1 MIKALINTSA
11 DVSTRTPRDTKENI
25 LRNGVAGGEAGLG
38 LGLSHPV
45 SLLVFVFL
53 PEYCR
58 HFFVESVVVA
68 F

>member
-25 LRNGVAGGEAGLG
+25 LGNGVAGGEAGLG

-45 SLLVFVFL
+45 SLLVFGLL
-53 PEYCR
+53 PKYCH
-58 HFFVESVVVA
+58 HFFVERVVL
-68 F
+68 